1 MSTPGARLRRRLRLL
16 AGCLLLGA
24 IAFNTS
30 PGEVIAETKLDM
42 AVNPVGFLERASHL
56 WDDAYFGHLQNQA
69 YGYLFPMGPFY
80 ALFRWLDMP
89 AWNIQRLWITLVLCA
104 AFLGVERLAGA
115 LRVGSPDTR
124 LLAGLAYALA
134 PHALALVGVN
144 SSEFQPSAVL
154 PWILLPLVRGAAASI
169 GPRRA
174 AAMSAVAFLFA
185 GGINAAAELAVL
197 VVPLLYLLT
206 REGGPR
212 RRRLL
217 AWWLPCVAAVSMWWL
232 VPLVVLGRYIF
243 SFLPFIETANATTG
257 VTSLLNTLRGTSSWI
272 SFLPV
277 DGRPWLPAAYDQATR
292 PWLIAVTAA
301 VAAAGLAGLV
311 RRSTPER
318 TFLTLCVLAG
328 LVIVTAGHADALA
341 FPWSEQVRDL
351 LDGPLAPF
359 RNLHKFDAL
368 LRLPLALGLAALPVS
383 RPHGSRPRPA
393 AGSGR
398 PARLAVVP
406 MAAAGLVGL
415 AVVPVATA
423 GITPAGSF
431 ADLPSYWRDAAA
443 WLNRATGH
451 GMVLAVPGSKRG
463 EYLWGRPLDEP
474 MQSLLTVRWATHSN
488 VPWGSAG
495 LARLLQAVD
504 ERFSDGEGSAGLT
517 TTLRRIG
524 VTYVLVRNDLAR
536 DTIGSAWP
544 ARVHQTLE
552 DSTGLVRVAQF
563 GPLVGQISNTTASN
577 WFDQAY
583 PALEVY
589 AVPDPAPIAGV
600 VPADATLRMA
610 GAPEGVLA
618 MAEQGVL
625 KDDAPVLV
633 GDEPGAASVPARR
646 TVVTDSLRRRRMIF
660 GDVRRSAGPTLPE
673 SGKQD
678 ATTDLLDPA
687 WTSATSSA
695 RYLGVDDVRASSSD
709 ADITAAAGERD
720 PGRLP
725 FAAFDG
731 DARTGWRSDGWNGA
745 LGEWL
750 EARFVEPVPVKD
762 ITIAFEQGPI
772 GPPVAEVELSTAA
785 GTRRAAV
792 RQTTDPQLFS
802 PPPGRTTWLRI
813 RVTKLAYQPANPF
826 GGRVGI
832 TEVAV
837 PGVTPARAIAVP
849 GLPDGGDAGTVLLT
863 SQGTAPACMR
873 GSSAWTCSRRLE
885 ILGEDGYGFQRLFA
899 VGKEQTRRVG
909 GTAVLTDPG
918 SAALLTT
925 LPNVYPHVTA
935 SSTVTDHPAVLG
947 RAAMDGDPRT
957 VWYAQPFDRHPTL
970 SIDLGKPRTF
980 SQIKVLFPDSYLGKP
995 PVRVTVRA
1003 GERTVQAWVGGDGRV
1018 AFPSLTTRRLSVE
1031 FTAPA
1036 SRAIEVTELTIPGVR
1051 PLGQF
1056 GGFALRLPCGYGPTL
1071 EVDGTTVP
1079 TRIVGGTLN
1088 DVLNGRPLTYAGCSP
1103 VRLIPGMTYVAASSR
1118 DAFRVR
1124 SVVLRGETDADAG
1137 VTRGE
1142 THADAG
1148 TTRGETH
1155 AGATGGQADADAGAT
1170 RAAPARIEAWG
1181 PEERRLAV
1189 SAARRSYLTVNENY
1203 NIGWHAYLG
1212 GTRLT
1217 PVRLDGW
1224 RQAWILPP
1232 GAGTVVLRYE
1242 PDAAYRWSLVGG
1254 LVLAAAVLALAWV
1267 RGRTRRRPP
1276 PVGPG
1281 RVTARWIWA
1290 AAPLTGL
1297 WTGGL
1302 AGAALVTALIAVG
1315 LWLPRVLA
1323 AQHAGGGRAR
1333 RAAHAA
1339 LSAWLP
1345 AAALAL
1351 AGLSAAVG
1359 TVLGVEPLTGLVPE
1373 VCCLVVVAR
1382 LLVAVPAPERLRGP
1396 AAPVP
1401 RRREPRPAGVAG

>member
-1 MSTPGARLRRRLRLL
+1 MTVEAWFRRLTAGRAGSDAPGSRLRRWLRLL

-42 AVNPVGFLERASHL
+42 AVNPVGFLERAGHL
-56 WDDAYFGHLQNQA
+56 WDDAFFGHLQNQA

-89 AWNIQRLWITLVLCA
+89 AWNIQRLWMTLVLCA
-104 AFLGVERLAGA
+104 AFLGVERLARA
-115 LRVGSPDTR
+115 LRIGSPGTR
-124 LLAGLAYALA
+124 LLAGLTYALA

-154 PWILLPLVRGAAASI
+154 PWILLPLVHGAEGSI

-206 REGGPR
+206 RENGPR
-212 RRRLL
+212 KRRLL
-217 AWWLPCVAAVSMWWL
+217 LWWLTCVVAVSMWWL

-243 SFLPFIETANATTG
+243 SFLPFIETASATTG

-277 DGRPWLPAAYDQATR
+277 DGRPWLPAAYDQATL
-292 PWLIAVTAA
+292 PWLIVVTAA
-301 VAAAGLAGLV
+301 VAALGLAGLI

-318 TFLTLCVLAG
+318 TFLALSVLAG
-328 LVIVTAGHADALA
+328 IMIVSAGHADALA
-341 FPWSEQVRDL
+341 FPWSEQVRNL

-368 LRLPLALGLAALPVS
+368 LRLPLALGLAALLTW
-383 RPHGSRPRPA
+383 RPHPIRLGPTLWRPQAFRLGLA
-393 AGSGR
+393 AVTTG
-398 PARLAVVP
+398 LA
-406 MAAAGLVGL
+406 GL
-415 AVVPVATA
+415 AVLPVATA
-423 GITPAGSF
+423 GITPAGAF
-431 ADLPSYWRDAAA
+431 TDLPSYWRDAAT
-443 WLNRATGH
+443 WLNANTGH

-504 ERFSDGEGSAGLT
+504 ERFSNGEGSEGLT

-524 VTYVLVRNDLAR
+524 VKYLLVRNDLAR

-589 AVPDPAPIAGV
+589 AVPDPAPIAGI
-600 VPADATLRMA
+600 VPTGATLRMA

-633 GDEPGAASVPARR
+633 GDEPGAAAVPARK
-646 TVVTDSLRRRRMIF
+646 TVATDTLRRRRMVF
-660 GDVRRSAGPTLPE
+660 GDVRRSAGPTLAE
-673 SGKQD
+673 GAKQD

-695 RYLGVDDVRASSSD
+695 RYLGIDDVRASSSD
-709 ADITAAAGERD
+709 ADINAAAGERD

-725 FAAFDG
+725 YAAFDG
-731 DARTGWRSDGWNGA
+731 DTRTGWRSDGWNGA

-750 EARFVEPVPVKD
+750 ETRFVEPVRMKD

-772 GPPVAEVELSTAA
+772 GPPVAEVELSTAT
-785 GTRRAAV
+785 GTRRVAV
-792 RQTTDPQLFS
+792 RQTPDPQLFT
-802 PPPGRTTWLRI
+802 PPQGPTTWLRI
-813 RVTKLAYQPANPF
+813 KVTKLAYQPKNPF

-832 TEVAV
+832 TEVAI
-837 PGVTPARAIAVP
+837 PGVRPARAIAAP
-849 GLPDGGDAGTVLLT
+849 GLPGGADAGTVLLT
-863 SQGTAPACMR
+863 AQGKAPACMR

-899 VGKEQTRRVG
+899 VNKEQTRIVS
-909 GTAVLTDPG
+909 GTAVLTDPR
-918 SAALLTT
+918 SATLLTT
-925 LPNVYPHVTA
+925 LPNDYPHVSA
-935 SSTVTDHPAVLG
+935 SSTITDYPAVLG
-947 RAAMDGDPRT
+947 RAAMDGDVRT
-957 VWYAQPFDRHPTL
+957 LWYAQPFDRHPTL
-970 SIDLGKPRTF
+970 SIDLGRARRF
-980 SQIKVLFPDSYLGKP
+980 SEIKVLFPDSFLGKP
-995 PVRVTVRA
+995 PVKVTIRA
-1003 GERTVQAWVGGDGRV
+1003 GSRTVQAWVGGDGRV
-1018 AFPSLTTRRLSVE
+1018 AFPALTTRRLDIE
-1031 FTAPA
+1031 FTGPA
-1036 SRAIEVTELTIPGVR
+1036 SRSIEVTEITIPGVK
-1051 PLGQF
+1051 PLGQL
-1056 GGFALRLPCGYGPTL
+1056 GGFPLRLPCGYGPTL

-1088 DVLNGRPLTYAGCSP
+1088 DVLNGRPLNYAGCQP
-1103 VRLIPGMTYVAASSR
+1103 VRLIPGMTYVDASST

-1124 SVVLRGETDADAG
+1124 SVVLRGEPA
-1137 VTRGE
+1137 
-1142 THADAG
+1142 ADAG
-1148 TTRGETH
+1148 TTRV
-1155 AGATGGQADADAGAT
+1155 Q
-1170 RAAPARIEAWG
+1170 PARVEAWG
-1181 PEERRLAV
+1181 PEERRLTVTA
-1189 SAARRSYLTVNENY
+1189 SERSYLTVNENY
-1203 NIGWHAYLG
+1203 NAGWHAYLKG
-1212 GTRLT
+1212 AQLT

-1224 RQAWILPP
+1224 RQAWILPA
-1232 GAGTVVLRYE
+1232 GSGTVVLRYE
-1242 PDAAYRWSLVGG
+1242 PDATYRLSLLVG
-1254 LVLAAAVLALAWV
+1254 LSLILAVLVLAWV
-1267 RGRTRRRPP
+1267 RGRRANRPP

-1281 RVTARWIWA
+1281 RVTARWIWL
-1290 AAPLTGL
+1290 AAPLAGL

-1302 AGAALVTALIAVG
+1302 AGAVLVPALTVVG

-1323 AQHAGGGRAR
+1323 ARHADGGRPR
-1333 RAAHAA
+1333 RAARAA
-1339 LSAWLP
+1339 LSSWVP
-1345 AAALAL
+1345 AAALVL

-1359 TVLGVEPLTGLVPE
+1359 TVLGVEQLTGLVPQL
-1373 VCCLVVVAR
+1373 CCLVVIVR

-1396 AAPVP
+1396 AALPDPRERQPVEVP
-1401 RRREPRPAGVAG
+1401 G